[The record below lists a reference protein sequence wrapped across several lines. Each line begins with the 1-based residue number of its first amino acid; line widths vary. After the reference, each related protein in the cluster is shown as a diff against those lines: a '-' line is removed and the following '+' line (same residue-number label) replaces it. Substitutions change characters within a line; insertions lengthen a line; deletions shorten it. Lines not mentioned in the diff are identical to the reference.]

1 MKVSLPYVQNRR
13 YLTGIDWMIG
23 ALDDMSHRATGGG
36 NSFQIVLE
44 LKGAFDDDRFQ
55 RGAESFL
62 RQFPALGGNSARDW
76 TGAPYW
82 KIPSRAKSTP
92 LMLEF
97 FRIEECALSAALEH
111 SANTRFLESRIHL
124 ALRVFHI
131 TETRHVLAVQF
142 DHRLFDATGAEAFL
156 DLFHRWLT
164 GEDCRVRVDAIS
176 LKEPAHLRDWMQ
188 KFEAGKQLIRMVRK
202 FAESK
207 LCVLSRPAPLAG
219 RRIKFAVIEFDAA
232 ETRAI
237 AARASR
243 EAGFLMFLPYT
254 LAGSLEALAPAFA
267 RHGDAGDDFV
277 VSVSVDLRTPDTAPA
292 RLFFNHLS
300 FLFFQIPKVL
310 VGDRP
315 KVLSL
320 LRSQMYEQVKSGFPK
335 ALYESS
341 MLMRLAPLPL
351 LSRGMLRPLRGEFAS
366 FGFTCVGKS
375 GYPFDRFGEAE
386 LVNLIHMPLV
396 PVPPGLGFFINQ
408 FGSKMNA
415 VLTYMDG
422 MLDDEDIREFRETIR
437 RLL

>member
-23 ALDDMSHRATGGG
+23 ALDNMSHRATGGG
-36 NSFQIVLE
+36 NTFQIVLD
-44 LKGAFDDDRFQ
+44 LKGGFDDDRF
-55 RGAESFL
+55 RREAESFV
-62 RQFPALGGNSARDW
+62 RQLPVLGGTSARDW

-82 KIPSRAKSTP
+82 KMPSPSKPVP
-92 LMLEF
+92 LVLEF
-97 FRIEECALSAALEH
+97 SRIEERALFEVLEK
-111 SANTRFLESRIHL
+111 SANRRFPDGRTHL
-124 ALRVFHI
+124 AVRVFHI
-131 TETRHVLAVQF
+131 SETRHVLAAQF

-164 GEDCRVRVDAIS
+164 GEDCRARIEAVS
-176 LKEPAHLRDWMQ
+176 LKEPAHLCDWMQ

-202 FAESK
+202 FAETK
-207 LCVLSRPAPLAG
+207 LCVLARPAPLAG

-232 ETRAI
+232 ESRAI
-237 AARASR
+237 AERASR

-254 LAGSLEALAPAFA
+254 LAASLEALAPAFA
-267 RHGDAGDDFV
+267 RHGGAGDDFV

-310 VGDRP
+310 IGDRSQ
-315 KVLSL
+315 VLSL

-335 ALYESS
+335 ALHESS

-351 LSRGMLRPLRGEFAS
+351 LSRVMLRPLRGEFAS
-366 FGFTCVGKS
+366 LGFTCVGKS

-415 VLTYMDG
+415 VLATVDG
-422 MLDDEDIREFRETIR
+422 MLDDEDIRKFREAIR

>member
-23 ALDDMSHRATGGG
+23 ALDHMSHRATGGG
-36 NSFQIVLE
+36 NAFQVVLE
-44 LKGAFDDDRFQ
+44 LKGAFDDDRF
-55 RGAESFL
+55 RREAESFVQ
-62 RQFPALGGNSARDW
+62 QFPVLGGHPARDW

-82 KIPSRAKSTP
+82 KIPAAAKPVP
-92 LMLEF
+92 LVLEF
-97 FRIEECALSAALEH
+97 SRIESGALAVALEQ
-111 SANTRFLESRIHL
+111 SANRRFPDGRIHL

-131 TETRHVLAVQF
+131 TETRHVLAAQF

-164 GEDCRVRVDAIS
+164 GEDCRIRIAGIS

-202 FAESK
+202 FAETT
-207 LCVLSRPAPLAG
+207 LCVLARPAPLTG
-219 RRIKFAVIEFDAA
+219 RRIKFVVMEFDAA
-232 ETRAI
+232 ESRAI
-237 AARASR
+237 AERASR

-254 LAGSLEALAPAFA
+254 LAVSLEALAPAFA
-267 RHGDAGDDFV
+267 RHGDAGNDFV

-300 FLFFQIPKVL
+300 FVFFQIPKTL
-310 VGDRP
+310 IGDRP
-315 KVLSL
+315 QVLNL

-335 ALYESS
+335 ALHESS
-341 MLMRLAPLPL
+341 MLMRLAPLPF
-351 LSRGMLRPLRGEFAS
+351 LSRVMLRPMRGEFAS
-366 FGFTCVGKS
+366 LGFTCVGKS

-396 PVPPGLGFFINQ
+396 PVPPGLGLFINQ

-415 VLTYMDG
+415 VLATVDG